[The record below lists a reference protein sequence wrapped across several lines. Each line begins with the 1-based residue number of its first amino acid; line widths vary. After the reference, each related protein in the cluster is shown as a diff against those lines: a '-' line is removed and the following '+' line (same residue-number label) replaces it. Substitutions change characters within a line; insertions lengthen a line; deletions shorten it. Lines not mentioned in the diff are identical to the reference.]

1 VDAVPVIELGV
12 TGIPVSTVNAKVEDV
27 DVPHALVAVTD
38 KVPLEVGVNVTELVV
53 LTRDPVPE
61 YDQE

>member
-1 VDAVPVIELGV
+1 VI
-12 TGIPVSTVNAKVEDV
+12 AKVEDV

-38 KVPLEVGVNVTELVV
+38 KVPLDVGVNVTELVV
-53 LTRDPVPE
+53 LTGDPAPV